1 MDNQN
6 SGILYIVATP
16 IGNLGDIS
24 QRAIETLKQVDVIAA
39 EDTRHSGRL
48 LQHFVI
54 STPAIA
60 VHEHNET
67 KVSADLVKRLQQGES
82 IALISDAGTPLISDP
97 GYHLIRM
104 AGDAGITVIPIP
116 GACAAITAL
125 SASGLPSD
133 RFSFEGFL
141 PAKSTARRTML
152 QKLTQETGT
161 LIFYETPHRIVESLS
176 DMAAMFGAER
186 EAVMAREL
194 TKKFETIKRAPLAEL
209 LDFVKADND
218 QQKGEFVILIHGA
231 EKQPDTGED
240 VHELQRILKILLEKV
255 SLKEAVTI
263 AVEITGL
270 KKNQVY
276 EQAVALKEQKD

>member
-1 MDNQN
+1 MNNQN
-6 SGILYIVATP
+6 SGTLYVVATP
-16 IGNLGDIS
+16 IGNLGDMS
-24 QRAIETLKQVDVIAA
+24 QRAVDVLKQVDVIAA

-54 STPAIA
+54 NTPTIA
-60 VHEHNET
+60 VHEHNE
-67 KVSADLVKRLQQGES
+67 VKIAAELIARLEQGES
-82 IALISDAGTPLISDP
+82 IALISDAGTPLVSDP

-104 AGDAGITVIPIP
+104 AGDAGIQVTPIP

-141 PAKSTARRTML
+141 PAKSTARKTAL
-152 QKLTQETGT
+152 EKLIHETGT
-161 LIFYETPHRIVESLS
+161 LIFYETPHRIVESLA
-176 DMAAMFGAER
+176 DMTAIFGEER

-194 TKKFETIKRAPLAEL
+194 TKKFETIKRAPLSEL
-209 LDFVKADND
+209 LSFVKDDND

-231 EKQPDTGED
+231 VKQPDTGED
-240 VHELQRILKILLEKV
+240 IQELQRILKILLEKV
-255 SLKEAVTI
+255 SLKEAVAI

-276 EQAVALKEQKD
+276 EQAVSLKEKD

>member
-152 QKLTQETGT
+152 QKLTQETG
-161 LIFYETPHRIVESLS
+161 
-176 DMAAMFGAER
+176 
-186 EAVMAREL
+186 
-194 TKKFETIKRAPLAEL
+194 
-209 LDFVKADND
+209 
-218 QQKGEFVILIHGA
+218 
-231 EKQPDTGED
+231 
-240 VHELQRILKILLEKV
+240 
-255 SLKEAVTI
+255 
-263 AVEITGL
+263 
-270 KKNQVY
+270 
-276 EQAVALKEQKD
+276 